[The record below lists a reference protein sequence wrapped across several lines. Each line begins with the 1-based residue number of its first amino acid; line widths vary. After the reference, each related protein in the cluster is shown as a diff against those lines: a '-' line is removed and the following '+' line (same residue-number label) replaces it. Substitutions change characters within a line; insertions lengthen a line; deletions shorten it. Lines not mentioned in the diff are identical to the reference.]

1 MENEIDL
8 DVDNKEI
15 IIEDI
20 MNMYSK
26 GVYLLA
32 YSFVKDQGLAE
43 DISQEV
49 FIKCYKNIEK
59 FRRDASIKT
68 WVYRIT
74 VNTSKDFIRKKRFRV
89 LIYSKLFLENFKQ
102 SESSEEMF
110 IKQNQNAQILHK
122 VLSLPQKYREIVV
135 LYYFQD
141 LKVSEIGETLG
152 LNTNTVK
159 TRLTRGR
166 SILKENLIFEKG
178 DALNG

>member
-15 IIEDI
+15 IIEDL

-26 GVYLLA
+26 DVYLLA

-49 FIKCYKNIEK
+49 FVKCYRNIEK

-74 VNTSKDFIRKKRFRV
+74 VNTCKDFSRKKSFRV
-89 LIYSKLFLENFKQ
+89 LKYSKLFLEDFKK
-102 SESSEEMF
+102 SESSEEIF
-110 IKQNQNAQILHK
+110 LKQNQNAQILHK
-122 VLSLPQKYREIVV
+122 VLSLPKNIV
-135 LYYFQD
+135 
-141 LKVSEIGETLG
+141 
-152 LNTNTVK
+152 
-159 TRLTRGR
+159 R
-166 SILKENLIFEKG
+166 
-178 DALNG
+178 

>member
-1 MENEIDL
+1 MENKTDF

-20 MNMYSK
+20 MNKYSK
-26 GVYLLA
+26 DVYLLA
-32 YSFVKDQGLAE
+32 YSFVRDQGLAE

-74 VNTSKDFIRKKRFRV
+74 VNTSKDFIRKKSFRV
-89 LIYSKLFLENFKQ
+89 LKYSKLFLENFKK
-102 SESSEEMF
+102 SESSEEVF
-110 IKQNQNAQILHK
+110 LKQNQNAQILHK
-122 VLSLPQKYREIVV
+122 VLSLSQKYREVVV

-152 LNTNTVK
+152 INTNTVK